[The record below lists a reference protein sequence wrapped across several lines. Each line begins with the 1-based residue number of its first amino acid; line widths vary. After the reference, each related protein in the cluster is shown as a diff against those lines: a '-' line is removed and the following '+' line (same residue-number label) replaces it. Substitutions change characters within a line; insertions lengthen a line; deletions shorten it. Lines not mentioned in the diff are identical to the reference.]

1 MAVPECTNV
10 HLTHKLRPFKELRNC
25 FYQILSDCE
34 LKSLV
39 NHFSLHLPQDSLI
52 MLFSRMTLR
61 KTKSGEI

>member
-10 HLTHKLRPFKELRNC
+10 HLTLAKLI
-25 FYQILSDCE
+25 YQILSDCE